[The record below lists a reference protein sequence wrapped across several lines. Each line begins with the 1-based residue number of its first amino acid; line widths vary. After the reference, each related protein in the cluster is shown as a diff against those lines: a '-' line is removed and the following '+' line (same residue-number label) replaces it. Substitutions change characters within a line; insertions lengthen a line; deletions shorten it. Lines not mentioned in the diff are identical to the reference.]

1 MSGATAVCSGGS
13 CGYNCNSLSGVYALK
28 LTATG
33 SWSTT
38 NYIAAGSGTLQFWFR
53 LTLTQSGT
61 SLTGNLQLCDQ
72 VTPPEANTVTSDRY
86 LLSYPIA
93 LFTPGAPAVAFSGT
107 LASLQ
112 PGAGLT
118 STRLAHV
125 LGTSLSDP
133 LNGAWPGV
141 SAARTN
147 NVDHDGDGE
156 VGITVAFVDDSTYN
170 LAQTDDTLFA
180 TRASHAYGAQRVRF
194 ALGGALSGCTGASG
208 AATMTSFET
217 RTIGCRLDTSG
228 MPDCSSTQYNYVD
241 SNTIAYSV
249 SNPTYTMTRLG
260 ATGSTF
266 TCAQVRAAL

>member
-1 MSGATAVCSGGS
+1 
-13 CGYNCNSLSGVYALK
+13 VYALK
-28 LTATG
+28 LRATG

-53 LTLTQSGT
+53 VTLTQSGT

-72 VTPPEANTVTSDRY
+72 VSPGESNTVTSDKY
-86 LLSYPIA
+86 LLSYPSA
-93 LFTPGAPAVAFSGT
+93 LFTPGAPAVAFSAT
-107 LASLQ
+107 LASLA
-112 PGAGLT
+112 PGAALT
-118 STRLAHV
+118 SPRVAHV

-147 NVDHDGDGE
+147 QVDHDGDGE
-156 VGITVAFVDDSTYN
+156 VGITVVFVDDATYN
-170 LAQTDDTLFA
+170 KAQTDNTLFA

-194 ALGGALSGCTGASG
+194 ALAGALSGCTGASG
-208 AATMTSFET
+208 PATMTSFET

-228 MPDCSSTQYNYVD
+228 SPDCSSTQYNYVD
-241 SNTIAYSV
+241 SNTIAYSI
-249 SNPTYTMTRLG
+249 SNPTYSMTRLG
-260 ATGSTF
+260 ASGTF